1 MGDYELWLSENYSDY
16 AEFSE
21 VEVDED
27 QDWLGN
33 IH

>member
-1 MGDYELWLSENYSDY
+1 MGDYDLWLSENASDY

-21 VEVDED
+21 PEED
-27 QDWLGN
+27 PGWLGN